1 MMQINACLYQ
11 TFWSNSF
18 FSNQGL
24 WDQHLALQWVKE
36 NISYFG
42 GDPNNVTLCGYG
54 SGSVCASYH
63 LFSSQSI
70 GLFHRVILMSGTL
83 ATPLFWSAYNSI
95 DVGKKLAEEF
105 GIEDNEDLEVFTDT
119 YITNTIHVDTNDSIE
134 DLQEKS
140 QKLNN
145 LKSTDI
151 ATNVIDAVIPS
162 KKQNLQFPTD
172 KCNDF
177 FIKQKKV

>member
-1 MMQINACLYQ
+1 MIGLIRFNFQCQN
-11 TFWSNSF
+11 SNSF

-70 GLFHRVILMSGTL
+70 GLFHRIILMSGTL

-95 DVGKKLAEEF
+95 GVGKKFAEEF
-105 GIEDNEDLEVFTDT
+105 GIEDHEDLEVVLDQ
-119 YITNTIHVDTNDSIE
+119 
-134 DLQEKS
+134 LQEKR
-140 QKLNN
+140 
-145 LKSTDI
+145 
-151 ATNVIDAVIPS
+151 
-162 KKQNLQFPTD
+162 
-172 KCNDF
+172 
-177 FIKQKKV
+177 